1 MKFNI
6 ENKESI
12 KMRPHAELFSPCA
25 QGAVVCLAT
34 VFMAFS
40 WGASADDGA
49 APAAAPAESSVTSDV
64 QSYEAEFSIDEKA
77 ILGLLA
83 ESGALTEN
91 NEFEAALQ
99 KLGEAKARIEKFEAE
114 KPGKTAEVLK
124 EKYEIFAK
132 DCRRSYAENMLQEC
146 RNEYVNVISDK
157 DIAAAAEKGQSMQK
171 QISRAKFMYYLGT
184 YGGEQQALDRA
195 VAQDSRSDFA
205 ARADALNADFAKIT
219 SYYDVAKETSLDVID
234 PGYQDRQKDIKKLY
248 HEGEILYRNRRFTQ
262 ARDKME
268 QILILDPYNDR
279 ATQMLTRIYRKL
291 YLVADM
297 RAYNEMLHDQ
307 ALIEW
312 RWMENI
318 PREQSVL
325 PDQEAR
331 EYTETSSPLYE
342 KSRKL
347 IVPSIEFIDRGV
359 TDAIDYLREKS
370 KEIDPERTGVQIM
383 VTGQSR
389 GKNVDKKVTFSLQN
403 VPLYDAIRYLCLQ
416 ADLKFRINEKSQII
430 VIGPE
435 AEIAK
440 GDTKDKIYIPIRR
453 ATVNRMVN
461 YSARSEAAGD
471 ESSSSSS
478 SSGDGFNVKDGMSG
492 MSVSDTFSTGIAGA
506 MSKRRAAPDY
516 SEKLRKYFMELGFQ
530 FPDDTFFIAYDSRKN
545 RIVVQHTPENLRK
558 LELLIR
564 EIDIDTPLVLI
575 ESKIMEIGM
584 NDYEELGFDWTLTH
598 ENVNPRWSFT
608 IASPMRKSQGTN
620 NTLINN
626 MNILPNFG
634 SDNVWSLFLTVNA
647 IDRTDRAEILSS
659 PKLMAK
665 NGESAT
671 IRMVRQMYFPDSW
684 SEPEITTSCGSSVS
698 LKPSVPE
705 FGDATDVGVVF
716 TATPTVSPNN
726 YTINLELT
734 PSVVDLVG
742 WSDYSYEIVFGNF
755 GGTTDPSSGTA
766 TASTDT
772 STSNSSKITMKMP
785 ELARREVQ
793 TKVKVYDGQT
803 VMIGGML
810 VDRQTRQDDKWP
822 ILGEVPLLGRLFSAD
837 STTIEKENML
847 ISVTSRLVSGDGVP
861 LRSNPATGLPD
872 FRR

>member
-1 MKFNI
+1 MKMKFNI
-6 ENKESI
+6 ENKEST
-12 KMRPHAELFSPCA
+12 KMRLHAELFSPCA

-40 WGASADDGA
+40 WGASAEEVEKA
-49 APAAAPAESSVTSDV
+49 AEPAAPAETASVDA
-64 QSYEAEFSIDEKA
+64 QSYETEFSVDEKA
-77 ILGLLA
+77 ILGLLSEA
-83 ESGALTEN
+83 GAFTEN
-91 NEFEAALQ
+91 GEFEQALR
-99 KLGEAKARIEKFEAE
+99 KLSEAKARLDKFEAE

-124 EKYEIFAK
+124 EKYAVFAK
-132 DCRRSYAENMLQEC
+132 DCHRSYAEAMLRQC
-146 RNEYVNVISDK
+146 RDEYVNVISDENLS
-157 DIAAAAEKGQSMQK
+157 AAAEKGTAMQK
-171 QISRAKFMYYLGT
+171 QILRAKFMYYLGT
-184 YGGEQQALDRA
+184 YGGEQQALNRA

-205 ARADALNADFAKIT
+205 ARADELNADFAKIT
-219 SYYDVAKETSLDVID
+219 NYTDVVKETSLNVID
-234 PGYQDRQKDIKKLY
+234 PGYEDRQKEIQKLY
-248 HEGEILYRNRRFTQ
+248 HEGENLYRNRRFTQ

-268 QILILDPYNDR
+268 QILILDPYNVQ

-291 YLVADM
+291 YFVADM
-297 RAYNEMLHDQ
+297 RAYNEMLQDQ
-307 ALIEW
+307 ALVEW

-318 PREQSVL
+318 PREQSIL
-325 PDQEAR
+325 PDQNAR
-331 EYTETSSPLYE
+331 EYTETNSPLYE
-342 KSRKL
+342 KSKKL
-347 IVPSIEFIDRGV
+347 IIPSVEFIDRGV

-370 KEIDPERTGVQIM
+370 KEVDPERIGVQIM
-383 VTGQSR
+383 VTGQK
-389 GKNVDKKVTFSLQN
+389 GKNADKRLTFSLQN

-416 ADLKFRINEKSQII
+416 ADLRFRINEKSQII

-461 YSARSEAAGD
+461 YSARSEGGSES
-471 ESSSSSS
+471 ESSSS
-478 SSGDGFNVKDGMSG
+478 GEGFKLDEGLGGMK
-492 MSVSDTFSTGIAGA
+492 VEDTFSSGLAGTMA
-506 MSKRRAAPDY
+506 KRRSAPDY

-530 FPDDTFFIAYDSRKN
+530 FPDDTFYIAYDSRKN

-575 ESKIMEIGM
+575 ESKIMEISM

-598 ENVNPRWSFT
+598 ENVNPNWSFS
-608 IASPMRKSQGTN
+608 ISSPMRPSMGTN

-626 MNILPNFG
+626 LNILPNFG

-647 IDRTDRAEILSS
+647 IDRTDRAEVLSS

-684 SEPEITTSCGSSVS
+684 SEPEISTSCGSSVS

-726 YTINLELT
+726 YTINLELA

-742 WSDYSYEIVFGNF
+742 WSDYSYEIVFGYF
-755 GGTTDPSSGTA
+755 TA
-766 TASTDT
+766 VDNT
-772 STSNSSKITMKMP
+772 SKITMKMP
-785 ELARREVQ
+785 ELSRREVQ
-793 TKVKVYDGQT
+793 TKIKVYDGQT
-803 VMIGGML
+803 VMIGGMI

-822 ILGEVPLLGRLFSAD
+822 VLGDVPLFGRLFSSG
-837 STTIEKENML
+837 STFIEKENL
-847 ISVTSRLVSGDGVP
+847 LVSVTSRLISGDGVP

>member
-1 MKFNI
+1 MKMKFNI

-12 KMRPHAELFSPCA
+12 KMRLHAELFSPCA
-25 QGAVVCLAT
+25 QGAVVCLAA
-34 VFMAFS
+34 VFMTFS
-40 WGASADDGA
+40 WDASAEDAEKA
-49 APAAAPAESSVTSDV
+49 AEPAPAAPAETASSDA
-64 QSYEAEFSIDEKA
+64 QSYETEFSVDEKA
-77 ILGLLA
+77 ILGLLSEA
-83 ESGALTEN
+83 GAFTEN
-91 NEFEAALQ
+91 REYEQALQ
-99 KLGEAKARIEKFEAE
+99 KLSEAKVRLDKFEAE

-124 EKYEIFAK
+124 EKYAVFAK
-132 DCRRSYAENMLQEC
+132 DCHRSYAEAMLQQC
-146 RNEYVNVISDK
+146 RDEYINVISDK
-157 DIAAAAEKGQSMQK
+157 DLSSAAEKGTAMQK
-171 QISRAKFMYYLGT
+171 QILRAKFMYYLGT
-184 YGGEQQALDRA
+184 YGGEQQALNLA

-219 SYYDVAKETSLDVID
+219 NYTDVVKETSLDVID
-234 PGYQDRQKDIKKLY
+234 PGYEDRQKDIQKLY
-248 HEGEILYRNRRFTQ
+248 HEGENLYRNRRFTQ

-268 QILILDPYNDR
+268 QILILDPYNER

-291 YLVADM
+291 YFVADM
-297 RAYNEMLHDQ
+297 RAYNEMLQDQ
-307 ALIEW
+307 ALVEW

-318 PREQSVL
+318 PREQSIL
-325 PDQEAR
+325 PDQNAR
-331 EYTETSSPLYE
+331 EYTETNSPLYE
-342 KSRKL
+342 KSKKL
-347 IVPSIEFIDRGV
+347 IIPSVEFIDRGV

-370 KEIDPERTGVQIM
+370 KEVDPERIGVQIM
-383 VTGQSR
+383 VTGQK
-389 GKNVDKKVTFSLQN
+389 GKNADKRLTFSLQN

-416 ADLKFRINEKSQII
+416 ADLRFRINEKSQII

-461 YSARSEAAGD
+461 YSARSESGSD
-471 ESSSSSS
+471 SESSSS
-478 SSGDGFNVKDGMSG
+478 GEGFKLDEGLGGMK
-492 MSVSDTFSTGIAGA
+492 VEDTFSSGLAGT
-506 MSKRRAAPDY
+506 MSKRKAAPDY

-530 FPDDTFFIAYDSRKN
+530 FPDDTFYIAYDSRKN

-575 ESKIMEIGM
+575 EAKIMEISM

-598 ENVNPRWSFT
+598 ENVNPNWSFS
-608 IASPMRKSQGTN
+608 ISSPMRKSMGTN

-626 MNILPNFG
+626 LNILPNFG

-647 IDRTDRAEILSS
+647 IDRTDRAEVLSS

-684 SEPEITTSCGSSVS
+684 SEPEISTSCGSSVS

-726 YTINLELT
+726 YTINLELA

-742 WSDYSYEIVFGNF
+742 WSDYSYEIVFGYF
-755 GGTTDPSSGTA
+755 TA
-766 TASTDT
+766 VDNT
-772 STSNSSKITMKMP
+772 SKITMKMP
-785 ELARREVQ
+785 ELSRREVQ
-793 TKVKVYDGQT
+793 TKIKVYDGQT
-803 VMIGGML
+803 VMIGGMI

-822 ILGEVPLLGRLFSAD
+822 VLGDVPLFGRLFSSD
-837 STTIEKENML
+837 STFIEKENL
-847 ISVTSRLVSGDGVP
+847 LVSVTSRLISGDGVP

>member
-1 MKFNI
+1 MMKFNI

-12 KMRPHAELFSPCA
+12 KMRPHAELLSPCA

-40 WGASADDGA
+40 WSASAEDVEPAAA
-49 APAAAPAESSVTSDV
+49 APAAAQESASSDV
-64 QSYEAEFSIDEKA
+64 ENYEVEFSADEKA
-77 ILGLLA
+77 ILGLLSEA
-83 ESGALTEN
+83 GALTEN
-91 NEFEAALQ
+91 REYDPALQ
-99 KLGEAKARIEKFEAE
+99 KLAEAKTRIEKFETE

-132 DCRRSYAENMLQEC
+132 DCRRSYAESMLQDC
-146 RNEYVNVISDK
+146 RNEYINVISDK
-157 DIAAAAEKGQSMQK
+157 NISAAAEKGTAMQK
-171 QISRAKFMYYLGT
+171 QILRAKFMYYMGT
-184 YGGEQQALDRA
+184 YGGDQQSLDQA

-219 SYYDVAKETSLDVID
+219 NYYDVAKETSMDVID
-234 PGYQDRQKDIKKLY
+234 PGYEDRQKDIQKLY
-248 HEGEILYRNRRFTQ
+248 HEGENLYRNRRFTQ

-268 QILILDPYNDR
+268 QILILDPYNDK
-279 ATQMLTRIYRKL
+279 AMQMLTRIYRKL
-291 YLVADM
+291 YFVADM

-318 PREQSVL
+318 PREQSIL
-325 PDQEAR
+325 PNQEAR
-331 EYTETSSPLYE
+331 EYTETNSPLYE

-347 IVPSIEFIDRGV
+347 IIPSIEFIDRRI

-370 KEIDPERTGVQIM
+370 KEIDPERLGVQIM
-383 VTGQSR
+383 VTGQSKS
-389 GKNVDKKVTFSLQN
+389 KNMDKLVTFSLQN

-435 AEIAK
+435 ADIAK

-461 YSARSEAAGD
+461 YSARSEAG
-471 ESSSSSS
+471 SSSESS
-478 SSGDGFNVKDGMSG
+478 SSGDGFSVEDGMSG
-492 MSVSDTFSTGIAGA
+492 MSVSDTFSSGMAGA
-506 MSKRRAAPDY
+506 MAKRRAAPDY

-530 FPDDTFFIAYDSRKN
+530 FPDDTFYIAYDSRKN

-575 ESKIMEIGM
+575 ESKIMEISM

-598 ENVNPRWSFT
+598 ENVNPRWSFS
-608 IASPMRKSQGTN
+608 ISSPLRKSQGTN

-647 IDRTDRAEILSS
+647 IDRTDRAEVLSS

-665 NGESAT
+665 NGEAAT
-671 IRMVRQMYFPDSW
+671 IRMVRQMYFPESW
-684 SEPEITTSCGSSVS
+684 SEPEITTSCGSSVA
-698 LKPSVPE
+698 LEPSVPE

-726 YTINLELT
+726 YTINLELA
-734 PSVVDLVG
+734 PQVLDLVG

-755 GGTTDPSSGTA
+755 GGTTDPSSGGNPGDA
-766 TASTDT
+766 TS
-772 STSNSSKITMKMP
+772 SNATKITMKMP
-785 ELARREVQ
+785 ELSRREVQ
-793 TKVKVYDGQT
+793 TKIKVYDGQT

-822 ILGEVPLLGRLFSAD
+822 ILGDVPLFGRLFSSD
-837 STTIEKENML
+837 STFIEKENML

-861 LRSNPATGLPD
+861 LRSNPVTGLPD

>member
-1 MKFNI
+1 
-6 ENKESI
+6 
-12 KMRPHAELFSPCA
+12 LFSPCA
-25 QGAVVCLAT
+25 QGAVVCLAA
-34 VFMAFS
+34 VFMTFS
-40 WGASADDGA
+40 WDASAEDAEKA
-49 APAAAPAESSVTSDV
+49 AEPAPAAPAETASSDA
-64 QSYEAEFSIDEKA
+64 QSYETEFSVDEKA
-77 ILGLLA
+77 ILGLLSEA
-83 ESGALTEN
+83 GAFTEN
-91 NEFEAALQ
+91 REYEQALQ
-99 KLGEAKARIEKFEAE
+99 KLSEAKVRLDKFEAE

-124 EKYEIFAK
+124 EKYAVFAK
-132 DCRRSYAENMLQEC
+132 DCHRSYAEAMLQQC
-146 RNEYVNVISDK
+146 RDEYINVISDK
-157 DIAAAAEKGQSMQK
+157 DLSSAAEKGTAMQK
-171 QISRAKFMYYLGT
+171 QILRAKFMYYLGT
-184 YGGEQQALDRA
+184 YGGEQQALNLA

-205 ARADALNADFAKIT
+205 ARADALDADFAKIT
-219 SYYDVAKETSLDVID
+219 NYTDVVKETSLDVID
-234 PGYQDRQKDIKKLY
+234 PGFEDRQKDIQKLY
-248 HEGEILYRNRRFTQ
+248 HEGENLYRNRRFTQ

-268 QILILDPYNDR
+268 QILILDPYNER

-291 YLVADM
+291 YFVADM
-297 RAYNEMLHDQ
+297 RAYNEMLQDQ
-307 ALIEW
+307 ALVEW

-318 PREQSVL
+318 PREQSIL
-325 PDQEAR
+325 PDQNAR
-331 EYTETSSPLYE
+331 EYTETNSPLYE
-342 KSRKL
+342 KSKKL
-347 IVPSIEFIDRGV
+347 IIPSVEFIDRGV

-370 KEIDPERTGVQIM
+370 KEVDPERIGVQIM
-383 VTGQSR
+383 VTGQK
-389 GKNVDKKVTFSLQN
+389 GKNADKRLTFSLQN
-403 VPLYDAIRYLCLQ
+403 VPLFDAIRYLCLQ
-416 ADLKFRINEKSQII
+416 ADLRFRINEKSQII

-461 YSARSEAAGD
+461 YSARSESGSD
-471 ESSSSSS
+471 SESSSS
-478 SSGDGFNVKDGMSG
+478 GEGFKLDEGLGGMK
-492 MSVSDTFSTGIAGA
+492 VEDTFSSGLAGT
-506 MSKRRAAPDY
+506 MSKRKAAPDY

-530 FPDDTFFIAYDSRKN
+530 FPDDTFYIAYDSRKN

-575 ESKIMEIGM
+575 EAKIMEISM

-598 ENVNPRWSFT
+598 ENVNPNWSFS
-608 IASPMRKSQGTN
+608 ISSPMRKSMGTN

-626 MNILPNFG
+626 LNILPNFG

-647 IDRTDRAEILSS
+647 IDRTDRAEVLSS

-684 SEPEITTSCGSSVS
+684 SEPEISTSCGSSVS

-726 YTINLELT
+726 YTINLELA

-742 WSDYSYEIVFGNF
+742 WSDYSYEIVFGYF
-755 GGTTDPSSGTA
+755 TA
-766 TASTDT
+766 VDNT
-772 STSNSSKITMKMP
+772 SKITMKMP
-785 ELARREVQ
+785 ELSRREVQ
-793 TKVKVYDGQT
+793 TKIKVYDGQT
-803 VMIGGML
+803 VMIGGMI

-822 ILGEVPLLGRLFSAD
+822 VLGDVPLFGRLFSSD
-837 STTIEKENML
+837 STFIEKENL
-847 ISVTSRLVSGDGVP
+847 LVSVTSRLISGDGVP

>member
-1 MKFNI
+1 MKMKFNI

-12 KMRPHAELFSPCA
+12 KMRLHAELFSPCA
-25 QGAVVCLAT
+25 QGAVVFLAA
-34 VFMAFS
+34 VFMTFS
-40 WGASADDGA
+40 WDASAEDAEKA
-49 APAAAPAESSVTSDV
+49 AEPAPAAPAETASSDA
-64 QSYEAEFSIDEKA
+64 QSYETEFSVDEKA
-77 ILGLLA
+77 ILGLLSEA
-83 ESGALTEN
+83 GAFTEN
-91 NEFEAALQ
+91 REYEQALQ
-99 KLGEAKARIEKFEAE
+99 KLSEAKVRLDKFEAE

-124 EKYEIFAK
+124 EKYAVFAK
-132 DCRRSYAENMLQEC
+132 DCHRSYAEAMLQQC
-146 RNEYVNVISDK
+146 RDEYINVISDK
-157 DIAAAAEKGQSMQK
+157 DLSSAAEKGTAMQK
-171 QISRAKFMYYLGT
+171 QILRAKFMYYLGT
-184 YGGEQQALDRA
+184 YGGEQQALNLA

-219 SYYDVAKETSLDVID
+219 NYTDVVKETSLDVID
-234 PGYQDRQKDIKKLY
+234 PGYEDRQKDIQKLY
-248 HEGEILYRNRRFTQ
+248 HEGENLYRNRRFTQ

-268 QILILDPYNDR
+268 QILILDPYNER

-291 YLVADM
+291 YFVADM
-297 RAYNEMLHDQ
+297 RAYNEMLQDQ
-307 ALIEW
+307 ALVEW

-318 PREQSVL
+318 PREQSIL
-325 PDQEAR
+325 PDQNAR
-331 EYTETSSPLYE
+331 EYTETNSPLYE
-342 KSRKL
+342 KSKKL
-347 IVPSIEFIDRGV
+347 IIPSVEFIDRGV

-370 KEIDPERTGVQIM
+370 KEVDPERIGVQIM
-383 VTGQSR
+383 VTGQK
-389 GKNVDKKVTFSLQN
+389 GKNADKRLTFSLQN

-416 ADLKFRINEKSQII
+416 ADLRFRINEKSQII

-461 YSARSEAAGD
+461 YSARSESGSD
-471 ESSSSSS
+471 SESSSS
-478 SSGDGFNVKDGMSG
+478 GEGFKLDEGLGGMK
-492 MSVSDTFSTGIAGA
+492 VEDTFSSGLAGT
-506 MSKRRAAPDY
+506 MSKRKAAPDY

-530 FPDDTFFIAYDSRKN
+530 FPDDTFYIAYDSRKN

-575 ESKIMEIGM
+575 EAKIMEISM

-598 ENVNPRWSFT
+598 ENVNPNWSFS
-608 IASPMRKSQGTN
+608 ISSPMRKSMGTN

-626 MNILPNFG
+626 LNILPNFG

-647 IDRTDRAEILSS
+647 IDRTDRAEVLSS

-684 SEPEITTSCGSSVS
+684 SEPEISTSCGSSVS

-726 YTINLELT
+726 YTINLELA

-742 WSDYSYEIVFGNF
+742 WSDYSYEIVFGYF
-755 GGTTDPSSGTA
+755 TA
-766 TASTDT
+766 VDNT
-772 STSNSSKITMKMP
+772 SKITMKMP
-785 ELARREVQ
+785 ELSRREVQ
-793 TKVKVYDGQT
+793 TKIKVYDGQT
-803 VMIGGML
+803 VMIGGMI

-822 ILGEVPLLGRLFSAD
+822 VLGDVPLFGRLFSSD
-837 STTIEKENML
+837 STFIEKENL
-847 ISVTSRLVSGDGVP
+847 LVSVTSRLISGDGVP

>member
-1 MKFNI
+1 MKMKFNI

-12 KMRPHAELFSPCA
+12 KMRLHAELFSPCA
-25 QGAVVCLAT
+25 QGAAVCLAA
-34 VFMAFS
+34 VFMTFS
-40 WGASADDGA
+40 WGASAEEAEKA
-49 APAAAPAESSVTSDV
+49 AEPAASAETASDA
-64 QSYEAEFSIDEKA
+64 QSYENEFSVDEKA
-77 ILGLLA
+77 ILGLLSEA
-83 ESGALTEN
+83 GAFTEN
-91 NEFEAALQ
+91 REFEQALQ
-99 KLGEAKARIEKFEAE
+99 KLSEAKTRLEKFEAE

-124 EKYEIFAK
+124 EKYEVFAK
-132 DCRRSYAENMLQEC
+132 DCHRSYAEAMLQRC
-146 RNEYVNVISDK
+146 RDEYINVISDK
-157 DIAAAAEKGQSMQK
+157 DLSSAAEKGTAMQK
-171 QISRAKFMYYLGT
+171 QILRAKFMYYLGT
-184 YGGEQQALDRA
+184 YGGEQQALNRA

-219 SYYDVAKETSLDVID
+219 NYTDVVKETSLSVID
-234 PGYQDRQKDIKKLY
+234 PGYEDRQKDIQKLY
-248 HEGEILYRNRRFTQ
+248 HEGENLYRNRRFTQ

-268 QILILDPYNDR
+268 QILILDPYNQQ

-291 YLVADM
+291 YFVADM
-297 RAYNEMLHDQ
+297 RAYNEMLQDQ
-307 ALIEW
+307 ALVEW

-318 PREQSVL
+318 PREQSIL
-325 PDQEAR
+325 PDQDAR
-331 EYTETSSPLYE
+331 EYTETNSPLYE
-342 KSRKL
+342 KSKKL
-347 IVPSIEFIDRGV
+347 IIPSVEFIDRGV

-370 KEIDPERTGVQIM
+370 KEVDPERIGVQIM
-383 VTGQSR
+383 VTGQK
-389 GKNVDKKVTFSLQN
+389 GKNADKRLTFSLQN

-416 ADLKFRINEKSQII
+416 ADLRFRINEKSQII

-435 AEIAK
+435 SEIAK

-461 YSARSEAAGD
+461 YSAKSESSS

-478 SSGDGFNVKDGMSG
+478 SGEGFKLDEGLGGMK
-492 MSVSDTFSTGIAGA
+492 VEDTFSSGLAGS

-516 SEKLRKYFMELGFQ
+516 SEKLRKYFTELGFQ
-530 FPDDTFFIAYDSRKN
+530 FPDDTFYIAYDSRKN

-575 ESKIMEIGM
+575 ESKIMEISM

-598 ENVNPRWSFT
+598 ENVNPNWSFSIT
-608 IASPMRKSQGTN
+608 SPMRKSMGTN

-626 MNILPNFG
+626 LNILPNFG
-634 SDNVWSLFLTVNA
+634 GDNVWSLFLTVNA
-647 IDRTDRAEILSS
+647 IDRTDRAEVLSS

-684 SEPEITTSCGSSVS
+684 SEPEISTSCGSSVS

-726 YTINLELT
+726 YTINLELA

-742 WSDYSYEIVFGNF
+742 WSDYSYEIVFGYFTDLDN
-755 GGTTDPSSGTA
+755 TT
-766 TASTDT
+766 
-772 STSNSSKITMKMP
+772 KITMKMP
-785 ELARREVQ
+785 ELSRREVQ
-793 TKVKVYDGQT
+793 TKIKVYDGQT
-803 VMIGGML
+803 VMIGGMM

-822 ILGEVPLLGRLFSAD
+822 VLGDVPLFGRLFSQD
-837 STTIEKENML
+837 STFIEKQNML
-847 ISVTSRLVSGDGVP
+847 VSVTSRLISGDGVP

>member
-1 MKFNI
+1 MKMKFNI

-12 KMRPHAELFSPCA
+12 KMRLHAELFSPCA
-25 QGAVVCLAT
+25 QGAVVCLAA
-34 VFMAFS
+34 VFMTFS
-40 WGASADDGA
+40 WDASAEDA
-49 APAAAPAESSVTSDV
+49 EKVAEPAPAAPAETASSDA
-64 QSYEAEFSIDEKA
+64 QSYETEFSVDEKA
-77 ILGLLA
+77 ILGLLSEA
-83 ESGALTEN
+83 GAFTEN
-91 NEFEAALQ
+91 REYEQALQ
-99 KLGEAKARIEKFEAE
+99 KLSEAKVRLDKFEAE

-124 EKYEIFAK
+124 EKYAVFAK
-132 DCRRSYAENMLQEC
+132 DCHRSYAEAMLQRC
-146 RNEYVNVISDK
+146 RDEYINVISDK
-157 DIAAAAEKGQSMQK
+157 DLSSAAEKGTAMQK
-171 QISRAKFMYYLGT
+171 QILRAKFMYYLGT
-184 YGGEQQALDRA
+184 YGGEQQALNLA

-219 SYYDVAKETSLDVID
+219 NYTDVVKETSLDVID
-234 PGYQDRQKDIKKLY
+234 PGYEDRQKDIQRLY
-248 HEGEILYRNRRFTQ
+248 HEGENLYRNRRFTQ

-268 QILILDPYNDR
+268 QILILDPYNER

-291 YLVADM
+291 YFVADM
-297 RAYNEMLHDQ
+297 RAYNEMLQDQ
-307 ALIEW
+307 ALVEW

-318 PREQSVL
+318 PREQSIL
-325 PDQEAR
+325 PDQNAR
-331 EYTETSSPLYE
+331 EYTETNSPLYE
-342 KSRKL
+342 KSKKL
-347 IVPSIEFIDRGV
+347 IIPSVEFIDRGV

-370 KEIDPERTGVQIM
+370 KEVDPERIGVQIM
-383 VTGQSR
+383 VTGQK
-389 GKNVDKKVTFSLQN
+389 GKNADKRLTFSLQN

-416 ADLKFRINEKSQII
+416 ADLRFRINEKSQII

-461 YSARSEAAGD
+461 YSARSESGSD
-471 ESSSSSS
+471 SESSSS
-478 SSGDGFNVKDGMSG
+478 GEGFKLDEGLGGMK
-492 MSVSDTFSTGIAGA
+492 VEDTFSSGLAGT
-506 MSKRRAAPDY
+506 MSKRKAAPDY

-530 FPDDTFFIAYDSRKN
+530 FPDDTFYIAYDSRKN

-575 ESKIMEIGM
+575 EAKIMEISM

-598 ENVNPRWSFT
+598 ENVNPNWSFS
-608 IASPMRKSQGTN
+608 ISSPMRKSMGTN

-626 MNILPNFG
+626 LNILPNFG

-647 IDRTDRAEILSS
+647 IDRTDRAEVLSS

-684 SEPEITTSCGSSVS
+684 SEPEISTSCGSSVS

-726 YTINLELT
+726 YTINLELA

-742 WSDYSYEIVFGNF
+742 WSDYSYEIVFGYF
-755 GGTTDPSSGTA
+755 TA
-766 TASTDT
+766 VDNT
-772 STSNSSKITMKMP
+772 SKITMKMP
-785 ELARREVQ
+785 ELSRREVQ
-793 TKVKVYDGQT
+793 TKIKVYDGQT
-803 VMIGGML
+803 VMIGGMI

-822 ILGEVPLLGRLFSAD
+822 VLGDVPLFGRLFSSD
-837 STTIEKENML
+837 STFIEKENL
-847 ISVTSRLVSGDGVP
+847 LVSVTSRLISGDGVP

>member
-1 MKFNI
+1 MKMKFNI

-12 KMRPHAELFSPCA
+12 KMRLHAELFSPCA
-25 QGAVVCLAT
+25 PGAVVCLAA
-34 VFMAFS
+34 VFMTFS
-40 WGASADDGA
+40 WDASAEDAEKA
-49 APAAAPAESSVTSDV
+49 AEPAPAAPAETASSDA
-64 QSYEAEFSIDEKA
+64 QSYETEFSVDEKA
-77 ILGLLA
+77 ILGLLSEA
-83 ESGALTEN
+83 GAFTEN
-91 NEFEAALQ
+91 REYEQALQ
-99 KLGEAKARIEKFEAE
+99 KLSEAKVRLDKFEAE

-124 EKYEIFAK
+124 EKYAVFAK
-132 DCRRSYAENMLQEC
+132 DCHRSYAEAMLQQC
-146 RNEYVNVISDK
+146 RDEYINVISDK
-157 DIAAAAEKGQSMQK
+157 DLSSAAEKGTAMQK
-171 QISRAKFMYYLGT
+171 QILRAKFMYYLGT
-184 YGGEQQALDRA
+184 YGGEQQALNLA

-219 SYYDVAKETSLDVID
+219 NYTDVVKETSLDVID
-234 PGYQDRQKDIKKLY
+234 PGYEDRQKDIQKLY
-248 HEGEILYRNRRFTQ
+248 HEGENLYRNRRFTQ

-268 QILILDPYNDR
+268 QILILDPYNER

-291 YLVADM
+291 YFVADM
-297 RAYNEMLHDQ
+297 RAYNEMLQDQ
-307 ALIEW
+307 ALVEW

-318 PREQSVL
+318 PREQSIL
-325 PDQEAR
+325 PDQNAR
-331 EYTETSSPLYE
+331 EYTETNSPLYE
-342 KSRKL
+342 KSKKL
-347 IVPSIEFIDRGV
+347 IIPSVEFIDRGV

-370 KEIDPERTGVQIM
+370 KEVDPERIGVQIM
-383 VTGQSR
+383 VTGQK
-389 GKNVDKKVTFSLQN
+389 GKNADKRLTFSLQN

-416 ADLKFRINEKSQII
+416 ADLRFRINEKSQII

-461 YSARSEAAGD
+461 YSARSESGSD
-471 ESSSSSS
+471 SESSSS
-478 SSGDGFNVKDGMSG
+478 GEGFKLDEGLGGMK
-492 MSVSDTFSTGIAGA
+492 VEDTFSSGLAGT
-506 MSKRRAAPDY
+506 MSKRKAAPDY

-530 FPDDTFFIAYDSRKN
+530 FPDDTFYIAYDSRKN

-575 ESKIMEIGM
+575 EAKIMEISM

-598 ENVNPRWSFT
+598 ENVNPNWSFS
-608 IASPMRKSQGTN
+608 ISSPMRKSMGTN

-626 MNILPNFG
+626 LNILPNFG

-647 IDRTDRAEILSS
+647 IDRTDRAEVLSS

-684 SEPEITTSCGSSVS
+684 SEPEISTSCGSSVS

-726 YTINLELT
+726 YTINLELA

-742 WSDYSYEIVFGNF
+742 WSDYSYEIVFGYF
-755 GGTTDPSSGTA
+755 TA
-766 TASTDT
+766 VDNT
-772 STSNSSKITMKMP
+772 SKITMKMP
-785 ELARREVQ
+785 ELSRREVQ
-793 TKVKVYDGQT
+793 TKIKVYDGQT
-803 VMIGGML
+803 VMIGGMI

-822 ILGEVPLLGRLFSAD
+822 VLGDVPLFGRLFSSD
-837 STTIEKENML
+837 STFIEKENL
-847 ISVTSRLVSGDGVP
+847 LVSVTSRLISGDGVP